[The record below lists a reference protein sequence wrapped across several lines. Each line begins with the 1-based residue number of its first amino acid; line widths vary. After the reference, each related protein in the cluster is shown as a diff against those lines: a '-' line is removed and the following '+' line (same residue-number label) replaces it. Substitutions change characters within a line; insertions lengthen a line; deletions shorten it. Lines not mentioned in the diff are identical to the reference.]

1 MQGFQFTEGD
11 TIQMTI
17 DYEMNEIIFEMG
29 EEIFDMSI
37 DCRHRDLYPFVSLS
51 NTNSVVEILQ

>member
-29 EEIFDMSI
+29 E
-37 DCRHRDLYPFVSLS
+37 
-51 NTNSVVEILQ
+51 